1 MSYDPDQLQKGVFLV
16 APPVLDDS
24 NFKRSVV
31 LLCEHSNTGS
41 FGLILN
47 QHIAVDMI
55 DVLKDP
61 GAFTESIHLGGP
73 VQMDTLHFLHRFG
86 DSVTGSV
93 EVCTNVFWGGE
104 FDALQETI
112 RNHDAEPTDL
122 RFYLGYAGW
131 SEGQLESEVEAGG
144 WIVTRADSEFVFGV
158 DPASLWRK
166 VMIRM
171 GGEYALL
178 SNYPDEPR
186 LN

>member
-1 MSYDPDQLQKGVFLV
+1 MNDSSNRIQKGVFLV
-16 APPVLDDS
+16 APPVLQDS

-31 LLCEHSNTGS
+31 LLCEHSDSGS

-47 QHIAVDMI
+47 QHIDVEMI

-61 GAFTESIHLGGP
+61 GAFTEAIHLGGP

-93 EVCTNVFWGGE
+93 EICADIFWGGE
-104 FDALQETI
+104 LDALQETI
-112 RNHDAEPTDL
+112 RNRDTESTDL

-131 SEGQLESEVEAGG
+131 SEGQLEAEVETGG
-144 WIVTRADSEFVFGV
+144 WIVTDADSDFVFSV

-171 GGEYALL
+171 GGDYALL
-178 SNYPDEPR
+178 ANFPDEPR